1 MYRWKLQIYNSTY
14 DVSPTYSN
22 AAVSEEREEGFMFL
36 RKKMPNIRLTGRDFD
51 LVNDGSIRYQYIL
64 ILEELIDG
72 DYQEVVRGKF
82 SKLDCKIDADVRS
95 LEVTP
100 VTVDRYTTFLEGL
113 DIEYDFLLYNPGTF
127 NVNYTQ
133 TSVLQIYESGS
144 NKITNI
150 IGGRRW
156 EQDAKVTTDHDTL
169 VNDYKFGSVPVLKA
183 FISGV
188 GEGITPDVTGEYEDV
203 YISAAGANGY
213 QRLSDGRYQVIS
225 YGLFYDSP
233 VSFLIVGNDL
243 DQEEGLYGFEIPSA
257 TLTDEDFNSVWTD
270 GTNNYKYIGYDS
282 ERDRHGFKVSTFS
295 VSPLSGTLTHVSG
308 ASNTGNQT
316 FNSRDIFGY
325 DSYDGYFYRWT
336 IYDTVASDYVYI
348 GEVNKPLNTAP
359 IYQNGVELY
368 KITSNAPNGYTLDI
382 DTRVK
387 VLAHLVYARWLVD
400 QSSIMT
406 TLGAPI
412 LEVLAG
418 DWNKPTEDIVAQN
431 DNYKYVYPQNL
442 DDDQIVV
449 SDVNST
455 SLDNYGI
462 MSNDALYF
470 AGNYFIEPSDPD
482 DLIPIN
488 IDEWTEQSLWFH
500 HKTNTNTIQALQF
513 PITLRHAYKLADVIS
528 VLLGQIDS
536 NLTHQEAEAYG
547 DYFYGSS
554 NPIRSS
560 QRTIFITPKS
570 NIIETNYNRP
580 ATRTKI
586 KFREIIDMLGNV
598 YNAYIDIDEDNK
610 FIIEGADFFLNGRSY
625 SSTNPGINLSEI
637 LTTRHLGNL
646 TDRKNIFSYEADAIP
661 QRVMWEWMD
670 EVSEPFE
677 GVDMIGLD
685 EYVTEGNVVTKNT
698 GQFTSDI
705 DYITINSDSISKDGF
720 VILEAN
726 LSGSLYTV
734 STWTDGGVDYQNGHL
749 AVPYMQ
755 QAYFIYNAIC
765 NTLNINGATH
775 DISVDGGS
783 VMRYK
788 IQELKIPKIPNFD
801 TRRLITTNLGSGLVR
816 EKTEDLSTGEI
827 NITIEHDTEL

>member
-51 LVNDGSIRYQYIL
+51 LINDGSIRYKYIL

-169 VNDYKFGSVPVLKA
+169 VNDYKFGSIPVLKA

-188 GEGITPDVTGEYEDV
+188 GDGVSPDVTGEYEDV
-203 YISAAGANGY
+203 LDTVSGLANTY
-213 QRLSDGRYQVIS
+213 SRLSDSKYKLVS
-225 YGLFYDSP
+225 YGLTGNRIGEGG
-233 VSFLIVGNDL
+233 LQLQGNDQDSYL
-243 DQEEGLYGFEIPSA
+243 GTLGFSLSVG
-257 TLTDEDFNSVWTD
+257 TLTDADFGSVWQD
-270 GTNNYKYIGYDS
+270 DDTNQMSYIGYDS
-282 ERDRHGFKVSTFS
+282 DNSLYCFRAHTVNTPPTG
-295 VSPLSGTLTHVSG
+295 GNLTHVSG
-308 ASNTGNQT
+308 ASDTTTKTYTGNG
-316 FNSRDIFGY
+316 FGHGNEY
-325 DSYDGYFYRWT
+325 YRWT
-336 IYDTVASDYVYI
+336 IFDTTASAGDEYVFLA
-348 GEVNKPLNTAP
+348 PLNEGLNDVP
-359 IYQNGVELY
+359 IFSKGAVF
-368 KITSNAPNGYTLDI
+368 TSVSSGDQ
-382 DTRVK
+382 VS
-387 VLAHLVYARWLVD
+387 VLAHLVYARWMVD

-406 TLGAPI
+406 TLGAS
-412 LEVLAG
+412 VLDVLTG
-418 DWNKPTEDIVAQN
+418 DWNQPTDDIVSQN

-455 SLDNYGI
+455 SFDNYGV
-462 MSNDALYF
+462 MSNDALHF
-470 AGNYFIEPSDPD
+470 AGNFFTEPSDPD

-488 IDEWTEQSLWFH
+488 IDEWTEQSVWFH
-500 HKTNTNTIQALQF
+500 HKTNTDTIQALTF

-528 VLLGQIDS
+528 VLLAQIDS
-536 NLTHQEAEAYG
+536 NLTHQEAEAYS
-547 DYFYGSS
+547 DYLYGSS

-580 ATRTKI
+580 ATKTKI
-586 KFREIIDMLGNV
+586 KFREIIDMLANV
-598 YNAYIDIDEDNK
+598 YNAYVDIDEDNK

-670 EVSEPFE
+670 EVSSPFE

-685 EYVTEGNVVTKNT
+685 EYVTEGNVVTKNA
-698 GQFTSDI
+698 GQFSSDI
-705 DYITINSDSISKDGF
+705 DYITVNSDSISKDGF

-726 LSGSLYTV
+726 ISGSLYTV

-749 AVPYMQ
+749 AISYMQ

-765 NTLNINGATH
+765 NTLNINGAIH

-816 EKTEDLSTGEI
+816 QKTEDLSTGEI

>member
-51 LVNDGSIRYQYIL
+51 LVNDGSIRYKYIL

-169 VNDYKFGSVPVLKA
+169 VNDYKFGSIPVLKA

-188 GEGITPDVTGEYEDV
+188 GEGVSPDVTGEYEDV
-203 YISAAGANGY
+203 FDAVSGLSNAYS
-213 QRLSDGRYQVIS
+213 RLSDSKYKLVS
-225 YGLFYDSP
+225 YGLMYD
-233 VSFLIVGNDL
+233 VNTKTTGNDL
-243 DQEEGLYGFEIPSA
+243 DRNSGNLFITIPAS
-257 TLTDEDFNSVWTD
+257 TLTDEDFNSKWEIQST
-270 GTNNYKYIGYDS
+270 GTRMYYVGYD
-282 ERDRHGFKVSTFS
+282 EELQQHGFREIGRTLSAIPK
-295 VSPLSGTLTHVSG
+295 SGTLIHVSG
-308 ASNTGNQT
+308 ASNTGNQVFT
-316 FNSRDIFGY
+316 
-325 DSYDGYFYRWT
+325 DSETDGEDGFYGQFYRWT
-336 IYDTVASDYVYI
+336 IYDTVASDYVFL
-348 GEVNKPLNTAP
+348 GEVNQPLNEIP
-359 IYQNGVELY
+359 IYAKGG
-368 KITSNAPNGYTLDI
+368 IMTSRTSSDQ
-382 DTRVK
+382 VK
-387 VLAHLVYARWLVD
+387 VLAHLVYARWMVN
-400 QSSIMT
+400 QSFIMT

-418 DWNKPTEDIVAQN
+418 DWDQPTDDIVSQN

-455 SLDNYGI
+455 SFDNYGI

-488 IDEWTEQSLWFH
+488 IDEWTEQSVWFH
-500 HKTNTNTIQALQF
+500 HKTNTNTIQALTF

-528 VLLGQIDS
+528 VLLEQIDS
-536 NLTHQEAEAYG
+536 NLTHQELEAYS

-580 ATRTKI
+580 ATKTKI
-586 KFREIIDMLGNV
+586 KFREIIDMLANV

-646 TDRKNIFSYEADAIP
+646 TDRRNVFSYEADAIP
-661 QRVMWEWMD
+661 QRVMWKWMD
-670 EVSEPFE
+670 EVSSPFE

-685 EYVTEGNVVTKNT
+685 EYVTEGNVVTKNA

-705 DYITINSDSISKDGF
+705 DYITVNSDSISKDGF

-749 AVPYMQ
+749 AISYMQ

-765 NTLNINGATH
+765 NTLNINGAIH

>member
-51 LVNDGSIRYQYIL
+51 LVNDGSIRYKYIL

-82 SKLDCKIDADVRS
+82 SKLDCKIDTDVRS

-113 DIEYDFLLYNPGTF
+113 DIEYDFLKYNPGTF
-127 NVNYTQ
+127 DVRY
-133 TSVLQIYESGS
+133 VKPPILQIYVAGS
-144 NKITNI
+144 PKITNI
-150 IGGRRW
+150 IGGRYW
-156 EQDAKVTTDHDTL
+156 EQECKPITGDDFNVTLT
-169 VNDYKFGSVPVLKA
+169 NDYKFGSAEILKA
-183 FISGV
+183 YISGV
-188 GEGITPDVTGEYEDV
+188 GAGVTPDVTGEWTDTLSFNTTRNNGFQKGDYEIV
-203 YISAAGANGY
+203 MYGRRAYIGVTE
-213 QRLSDGRYQVIS
+213 LS
-225 YGLFYDSP
+225 
-233 VSFLIVGNDL
+233 GNDIDGYNGFLSFEFSGSSL
-243 DQEEGLYGFEIPSA
+243 DD
-257 TLTDEDFNSVWTD
+257 TDFDSVWND
-270 GTNNYKYIGYDS
+270 GTRDMSFVGKYDEPDVGEIYVF
-282 ERDRHGFKVSTFS
+282 RQHGDQGAYAPPTT
-295 VSPLSGTLTHVSG
+295 GTLTHVSG
-308 ASNTGNQT
+308 ANHTASNSFTTGGN
-316 FNSRDIFGY
+316 NHIG
-325 DSYDGYFYRWT
+325 GRWRWA
-336 IYDTVASDYVYI
+336 IYDNNLGEYVFL
-348 GEVNKPLNTAP
+348 GEIQDPLNEVPT
-359 IYQNGVELY
+359 YQKGAILSKVTKNG
-368 KITSNAPNGYTLDI
+368 SSGYTL
-382 DTRVK
+382 TPETQVK
-387 VLAHLVYARWLVD
+387 LLVHIVYARFLCD
-400 QSSIMT
+400 SLLQLAA
-406 TLGAPI
+406 LGVTPF
-412 LEVLAG
+412 
-418 DWNKPTEDIVAQN
+418 DYSKPDDDIVPAN
-431 DNYKYVYPQNL
+431 LNYRYAAPYDL
-442 DDDQIVV
+442 DPNQIVV
-449 SDVNST
+449 SDDNST
-455 SLDNYGI
+455 TVADFGV
-462 MSNDALYF
+462 MVDDALYF
-470 AGNYFIEPSDPD
+470 AGNYFTKPSDPET
-482 DLIPIN
+482 LIPVN
-488 IDEWTEQSLWFH
+488 IDEWSEQSLWFH
-500 HKTNTNTIQALQF
+500 HDATTNAVQALTQT
-513 PITLRHAYKLADVIS
+513 ITLNHAYKLSNVIS
-528 VLLGQIDS
+528 VLLSQIDS
-536 NLTHQEAEAYG
+536 NLTHQEAEAYS

-586 KFREIIDMLGNV
+586 KFREIIDMLANV

-646 TDRKNIFSYEADAIP
+646 TDRKNIFRYEADAIP

-705 DYITINSDSISKDGF
+705 DYITVNPDSISKDGF

-734 STWTDGGVDYQNGHL
+734 SIWTDGGVDYQNGHL
-749 AVPYMQ
+749 SVPYMQ

-816 EKTEDLSTGEI
+816 QKTEDLSTGEI

>member
-113 DIEYDFLLYNPGTF
+113 DVEYDFLKYNPGTLDVRYLKF
-127 NVNYTQ
+127 PI
-133 TSVLQIYESGS
+133 LQLYQPGS
-144 NKITNI
+144 LKITNI
-150 IGGRRW
+150 IGGRYW
-156 EQDAKVTTDHDTL
+156 EQDCKVVSEHRTL
-169 VNDYKFGSVPVLKA
+169 VDDYKFSEDDFTKM
-183 FISGV
+183 FIAGV
-188 GEGITPDVTGEYEDV
+188 GENPVPDVTGEYVDV
-203 YISAAGANGY
+203 FVDLDGLGSGKDVFT
-213 QRLSDGRYQVIS
+213 RLSDSRYQIID
-225 YGLFYDSP
+225 YGVVFDP
-233 VSFLIVGNDL
+233 DVTGDVGADL
-243 DQEEGLYGFEIPSA
+243 DQHPGNLAFTIPSA
-257 TLTDEDFNSVWTD
+257 TLTDDDFNSEWQVGSKTC
-270 GTNNYKYIGYDS
+270 YYIGYDPDLDKYCF
-282 ERDRHGFKVSTFS
+282 RNDKNNALPTF
-295 VSPLSGTLTHVSG
+295 PTGGTLVHVSG
-308 ASNTGNQT
+308 ATNTGNQVYT
-316 FNSRDIFGY
+316 GNPNSGQV
-325 DSYDGYFYRWT
+325 YRMT
-336 IYDTVASDYVYI
+336 IYDTVGADYVYLAP
-348 GEVNKPLNTAP
+348 VNKPLNEIPT
-359 IYQNGVELY
+359 YNKGVVFTSRTSDSQVKLLVHHVY
-368 KITSNAPNGYTLDI
+368 SRVLCDSLLQLAALGVTPLGYDKPDDDITP
-382 DTRVK
+382 
-387 VLAHLVYARWLVD
+387 
-400 QSSIMT
+400 
-406 TLGAPI
+406 P
-412 LEVLAG
+412 
-418 DWNKPTEDIVAQN
+418 N
-431 DNYKYVYPQNL
+431 DNYKYAAPISLNASQF
-442 DDDQIVV
+442 VV
-449 SDVNST
+449 SDENSVA
-455 SLDNYGI
+455 LDVFGI
-462 MSNDALYF
+462 FSDDALYF
-470 AGNYFIEPSDPD
+470 SGNHFSRPSADTD
-482 DLIPIN
+482 NSLIPVN
-488 IDEWTEQSLWFH
+488 SDEWTEQSFWFDH
-500 HKTNTNTIQALQF
+500 DATTNLLQSITQTI
-513 PITLRHAYKLADVIS
+513 ILRHGYKLANVIS
-528 VLLGQIDS
+528 VLLEQIDS
-536 NLTHQEAEAYG
+536 NLTHQELEAYS

-560 QRTIFITPKS
+560 QRNIFITPKS

-580 ATRTKI
+580 ATKTKI
-586 KFREIIDMLGNV
+586 KFREIIDMLSNV

-670 EVSEPFE
+670 EVSTPFE

-705 DYITINSDSISKDGF
+705 DYITVNGEAISKDGF
-720 VILEAN
+720 VIMETTFA
-726 LSGSLYTV
+726 SDVYTV
-734 STWTDGGVDYQNGHL
+734 SIWTDGGVDYQNGHL
-749 AVPYMQ
+749 AISYMQ

-765 NTLNINGATH
+765 NTLNINGAIH